1 MVAAAPLSVARNGA
15 FTCKGGVHVKAP
27 ARVKAAA
34 DAVVQECF
42 DTAERARVGL

>member
-15 FTCKGGVHVKAP
+15 FTCNGVHVKAP

-34 DAVVQECF
+34 DAVAPECF